1 MNFVNERNEKVNYQR
16 YESVEI
22 KLAKEFIKA
31 DDFVLELGARYGGV
45 SCAINSKLKNKT
57 HQYSVE
63 PDMRVWEALEKN
75 KKNNNCHFNIIKGTI
90 SKNKLKIIKDSRN
103 FPDNNDWAAFTSKG
117 GTINDPPN
125 YSLPEEP
132 FNVLFADCEGFLET
146 FYNENKNLF
155 DNLRLIIIEKDR
167 PDYCNYDYLEK
178 EFFNLGFQKVYSSKD
193 FHIVYEK
200 KEKSIPKIFYI
211 NLDERKD
218 RREHMEKLLQ
228 GYDFE
233 RVSAIKH
240 EDGYIGCAK
249 SHIICLQIAR
259 ARKLDKVIILE
270 DDFMFHKNNNFNNIK
285 LPEKYIYGSIID
297 TPEQIKDKSEL
308 SKKEIKQLKKNQLLF
323 DKTKLCSAK
332 KIKTKKMEYDILLLC
347 NLIKKREKINHTF
360 SRVYQAEWTSG
371 HLIKNT
377 LYNDLIKNLQEGIE
391 SRLKEGKSRENN
403 LDIYWNKLFKD
414 YKCICHN
421 KTFATQK
428 EGYSDIKK
436 EIMDRTN
443 IY

>member
-22 KLAKEFIKA
+22 KLAKEYIKA

-63 PDMRVWEALEKN
+63 PDSRVWEALEKN
-75 KKNNNCHFNIIKGTI
+75 KKNNKCYFNIIKGSI
-90 SKNKLKIIKDSRN
+90 SKNKLKIIQDSRT
-103 FPDNNDWAAFTSKG
+103 FPDNNDWATFTCKG
-117 GTINDPPN
+117 GSMNDPPN
-125 YSLPEEP
+125 YSLPDEP

-146 FYNENKNLF
+146 FYNENKNMF

-167 PDYCNYDYLEK
+167 PNYCNYDRLEK
-178 EFFNLGFQKVYSSKD
+178 EFFNLGFEKVYSSND
-193 FHIVYEK
+193 FHVVYEK
-200 KEKSIPKIFYI
+200 KPKPIPKILYI
-211 NLDERKD
+211 NLDERTD
-218 RREHMEKLLQ
+218 RREHMENLLQ
-228 GYDFE
+228 GYDYE
-233 RVSAIKH
+233 RVSAVKH

-249 SHIICLQIAR
+249 SHLLCLQIAK
-259 ARKLDKVIILE
+259 ARKLEKVIILE

-285 LPEKYIYGSIID
+285 LPEKYCYGSIID
-297 TPEQIKDKSEL
+297 PPQQIKDKSAL
-308 SKKEIKQLKKNQLLF
+308 SKNELKQLKKNKLLF
-323 DKTKLCSAK
+323 DK

-347 NLIKKREKINHTF
+347 NLIKKKEIINRTF
-360 SRVYQAEWTSG
+360 SRVYHTEWTSG

-377 LYNDLIKNLQEGIE
+377 LYDDLIKNIKEGIDL
-391 SRLKEGKSRENN
+391 RIKEGKSRDNH
-403 LDIYWNKLFKD
+403 LDIYWNKLFED

-421 KTFATQK
+421 ETFATQK

-436 EIMDRTN
+436 EIMNRRN
-443 IY
+443 Y